1 MSITVT
7 ITKNTVLNVHYY
19 TYGSVVEFSDDDAA
33 LLVKEGLAVKHV
45 TLSYDANG
53 GSGEGPDAVI
63 VLSGDKVKAAASTF
77 TAPEGKQFAS
87 WNTEQG
93 GTGTTVNPGEDFT
106 VNADT
111 VLYAQYS
118 DVSTEPETLSVESK
132 TAAVKTTAKKSAKS
146 TAK

>member
-1 MSITVT
+1 MIVNLTE
-7 ITKNTVLNVHYY
+7 NVLIDVVRYEA
-19 TYGSVVEFSDDDAA
+19 TSSVAVSTELGEDLIDRNLATDGDA
-33 LLVKEGLAVKHV
+33 K
-45 TLSYDANG
+45 LSYNANG
-53 GSGEGPDAVI
+53 GSGNGPEAVT
-63 VLSGDKVKAAASTF
+63 VALGTKVKVAANTF
-77 TAPEGKQFAS
+77 TPPENKQFAS

-111 VLYAQYS
+111 VLYAKYS

-132 TAAVKTTAKKSAKS
+132 TAAVKTTAKESAKS

>member
-1 MSITVT
+1 MIVNLTDNVLIDVVRYEATTSVTVSNELGEDL
-7 ITKNTVLNVHYY
+7 IDRELAAD
-19 TYGSVVEFSDDDAA
+19 GDA
-33 LLVKEGLAVKHV
+33 E
-45 TLSYDANG
+45 LSYNANG
-53 GSGEGPDAVI
+53 GSGEGPDAETVA
-63 VLSGDKVKAAASTF
+63 LGTKVKVASCTF
-77 TAPEGKQFAS
+77 TPPEGKQFAS